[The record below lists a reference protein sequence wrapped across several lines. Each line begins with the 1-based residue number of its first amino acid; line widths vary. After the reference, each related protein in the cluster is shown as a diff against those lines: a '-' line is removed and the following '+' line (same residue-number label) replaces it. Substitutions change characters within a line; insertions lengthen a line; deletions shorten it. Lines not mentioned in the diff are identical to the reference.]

1 MEPANFSVGR
11 FGGKWGYKPVGK
23 SGCRVLPGFMGEKHN
38 RQAILY
44 PWYDYLAR
52 LWIKSPEMCLMPCI
66 KRQTANFSVESPV
79 QICGAMRK
87 DGWEAPS
94 HEAIYSYIA
103 RDK

>member
-23 SGCRVLPGFMGEKHN
+23 SGCRIFPRVMGKKHN

-79 QICGAMRK
+79 QICGITVIPK
-87 DGWEAPS
+87 VHGVLPLPQS
-94 HEAIYSYIA
+94 LILYY
-103 RDK
+103 